1 VYYAYLWYIYSRKLV
16 EADLKVAEKER
27 GVVQAERKVLEEE
40 EDTTDLQ
47 LAKAER

>member
-1 VYYAYLWYIYSRKLV
+1 MYYAYVWYIYSRKLA
-16 EADLKVAEKER
+16 EAELEVADKQR
-27 GVVQAERKVLEEE
+27 GVAQAVRKVLEEE